1 MDACHDFLKTKLSS
15 IEGRSLHNGRPKD
28 FMATSP
34 DGKKRFTFGLPVYRP
49 HKAAN
54 SIDSSGSKDEE
65 KEKNKIVVNKLAS
78 LQADRD
84 RTSFFHDRYM
94 VKQLMK
100 DREQMDRVKQS
111 IAEDNLKD
119 ATKKAP
125 SSKLKMPSLN
135 LSTLSPLSSKTPQQK
150 LKPSDAAF
158 SQRAQSVNR
167 AAVPN

>member
-1 MDACHDFLKTKLSS
+1 
-15 IEGRSLHNGRPKD
+15 
-28 FMATSP
+28 
-34 DGKKRFTFGLPVYRP
+34 
-49 HKAAN
+49 
-54 SIDSSGSKDEE
+54 
-65 KEKNKIVVNKLAS
+65 
-78 LQADRD
+78 
-84 RTSFFHDRYM
+84 M

-119 ATKKAP
+119 AQKKAP

>member
-1 MDACHDFLKTKLSS
+1 M
-15 IEGRSLHNGRPKD
+15 
-28 FMATSP
+28 
-34 DGKKRFTFGLPVYRP
+34 
-49 HKAAN
+49 
-54 SIDSSGSKDEE
+54 
-65 KEKNKIVVNKLAS
+65 LAS

-111 IAEDNLKD
+111 IAEDNLKE
-119 ATKKAP
+119 ATKGTP
-125 SSKLKMPSLN
+125 SKLKMPSLN

-158 SQRAQSVNR
+158 SQRA
-167 AAVPN
+167 

>member
-1 MDACHDFLKTKLSS
+1 
-15 IEGRSLHNGRPKD
+15 
-28 FMATSP
+28 
-34 DGKKRFTFGLPVYRP
+34 
-49 HKAAN
+49 
-54 SIDSSGSKDEE
+54 
-65 KEKNKIVVNKLAS
+65 
-78 LQADRD
+78 
-84 RTSFFHDRYM
+84 M

>member
-1 MDACHDFLKTKLSS
+1 MDACHEYLKTKLSS
-15 IEGRSLHNGRPKD
+15 IEGRSPLHNGKPKD
-28 FMATSP
+28 FYATSP

-49 HKAAN
+49 HKTN

-65 KEKNKIVVNKLAS
+65 KEKNKIFSNKLAS

-111 IAEDNLKD
+111 IAEDNIKD
-119 ATKKAP
+119 VPKGASP
-125 SSKLKMPSLN
+125 KLKMPSLN
-135 LSTLSPLSSKTPQQK
+135 LSTLSPTSIKTPQQN
-150 LKPSDAAF
+150 LKPSAAAF
-158 SQRAQSVNR
+158 SQRAHSVTR
-167 AAVPN
+167 SVVPN